1 MYIVENPNKVCP
13 MNMNEYI
20 YFQSIVPGS
29 NPYENSCF
37 GNNGRSNHILNF
49 KLQYIKHFHDKNEN
63 RITIKQ
69 YHQAKFIFPSRYFY
83 THYLER
89 KNNTVIQYHKTICH
103 H

>member
-49 KLQYIKHFHDKNEN
+49 KLQYIKHFTTRMKTGLPSSNTTKPNLSFHLGTFTL
-63 RITIKQ
+63 TI
-69 YHQAKFIFPSRYFY
+69 
-83 THYLER
+83 
-89 KNNTVIQYHKTICH
+89 
-103 H
+103 